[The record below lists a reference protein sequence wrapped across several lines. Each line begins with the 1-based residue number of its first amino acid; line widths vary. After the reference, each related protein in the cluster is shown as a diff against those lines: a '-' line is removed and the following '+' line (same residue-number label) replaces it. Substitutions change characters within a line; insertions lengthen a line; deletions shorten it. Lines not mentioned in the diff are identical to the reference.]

1 MTNAKL
7 ARDPQAAID
16 YESLSFNPD
25 EPEPLPD
32 AMFQY
37 PIFEEILHLLG
48 THLTDLYS
56 PEEVFRGSNTF
67 ICYDPTD
74 LNVRVG
80 PDYYFAFG
88 VDARTIEQTKLYL
101 PWVVGKPPDFVLEI
115 ASESTAEH
123 DVTNKRRIYADIGV
137 PEYWRF
143 DRTGGDFYGEPLA
156 GDILANGVYQP
167 VDLTTGPD
175 GILKGYSLALR
186 RSLCWA
192 NRMLTFYDPE
202 TNQYMRNLRAE
213 RARADAER
221 TRADAERTAKEA
233 AESQLQALGAELRRL
248 RGE

>member
-7 ARDPQAAID
+7 GRDPQAAID

-48 THLTDLYS
+48 THLTNLYS
-56 PEEVFRGSNTF
+56 PEEVFRSSNTF

-88 VDARTIEQTKLYL
+88 VDAQTIERAKLYL

-143 DRTGGDFYGEPLA
+143 DRTGGDFYGTPLA

-167 VDLTTGPD
+167 VDLTTEPD
-175 GILKGYSLALR
+175 GILKGYSPALR

-221 TRADAERTAKEA
+221 TAKEA

>member
-37 PIFEEILHLLG
+37 PVFEEILHLLG

-56 PEEVFRGSNTF
+56 PEEVFRSSNTF

-88 VDARTIEQTKLYL
+88 VDAQAIERAKLYL

-115 ASESTAEH
+115 ASESTAEN
-123 DVTNKRRIYADIGV
+123 DVTNKRRLYADIGV

-143 DRTGGDFYGEPLA
+143 DRTGGDFYGVPLA

-167 VDLTTGPD
+167 VDLTTEPD
-175 GILKGYSLALR
+175 GILKGNSPALR

-192 NRMLTFYDPE
+192 NRMLTFYNPE

-221 TRADAERTAKEA
+221 TAKEA
-233 AESQLQALGAELRRL
+233 AESQLEALVAELRRL